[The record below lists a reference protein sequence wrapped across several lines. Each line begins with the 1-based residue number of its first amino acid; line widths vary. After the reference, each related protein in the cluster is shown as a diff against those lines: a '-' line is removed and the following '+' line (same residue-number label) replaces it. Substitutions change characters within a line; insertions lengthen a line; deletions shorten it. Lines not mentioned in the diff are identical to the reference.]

1 MIICIKAAQQYERK
15 IFHKYIEKCYT
26 FYASS
31 ITCTYLTTTVFII
44 GPAFSPSS
52 FPIDAE
58 YPFQI
63 NYTPVKTIIYLQQT
77 LVSFQCAGHICISI
91 FGALLL
97 WFTAARFECLAVE
110 LQRITNIGMLALRNN
125 YV

>member
-26 FYASS
+26 FYACS